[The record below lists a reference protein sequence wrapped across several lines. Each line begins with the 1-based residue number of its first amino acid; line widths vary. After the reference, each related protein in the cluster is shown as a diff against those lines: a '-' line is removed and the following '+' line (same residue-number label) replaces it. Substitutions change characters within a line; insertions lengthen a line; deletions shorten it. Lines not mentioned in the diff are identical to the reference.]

1 MTLHGDAANTAST
14 TTARHAWLHD
24 AAGDASAALATPR
37 RISIFGLG
45 YVGAV
50 SLACLARDGHAMTGV
65 DIDDAK
71 LEMLRRGQAPIVE
84 TGIQELT
91 RSIMR
96 GDKVAVTN
104 SVRDAILATD
114 MSFVCVGTPARSN
127 GNQNLDAITRV
138 AEQIGEVL
146 AEKSTRHVIVI
157 RSTVKPGTVE
167 EVIQPAIEAASGLKA
182 GVDFS
187 LCFQPEFL
195 REGTSIHDYDHP
207 PLTIVGASDPHGVA
221 ALRGIFGHLPCEFVH
236 TSIRTA
242 EMLKYAC
249 NTFHALKVTFANE
262 IGRVCQSAGVDPH
275 EVMKLL
281 CMDRQLNISPAYLR
295 PGFAFGGSCLPKD
308 LKALVYMAKSADVEV
323 PMLASI
329 MPSNTAHI
337 EHAIDQVLASGK
349 RRVGMLGLSFKA
361 GTDDLRESPLVIM
374 AERFIGKGLQLS
386 IYDPQ
391 VNVARL
397 IGANRRF
404 IEESI
409 PHIASVMTSDVEQLV
424 READVLVVATRIP
437 EVLAALQAHTRPDQL
452 LLDVAALPDREA
464 HNAQYR
470 GVCW

>member
-1 MTLHGDAANTAST
+1 
-14 TTARHAWLHD
+14 
-24 AAGDASAALATPR
+24 
-37 RISIFGLG
+37 
-45 YVGAV
+45 
-50 SLACLARDGHAMTGV
+50 
-65 DIDDAK
+65 
-71 LEMLRRGQAPIVE
+71 
-84 TGIQELT
+84 
-91 RSIMR
+91 
-96 GDKVAVTN
+96 
-104 SVRDAILATD
+104 
-114 MSFVCVGTPARSN
+114 
-127 GNQNLDAITRV
+127 
-138 AEQIGEVL
+138 
-146 AEKSTRHVIVI
+146 
-157 RSTVKPGTVE
+157 
-167 EVIQPAIEAASGLKA
+167 
-182 GVDFS
+182 
-187 LCFQPEFL
+187 
-195 REGTSIHDYDHP
+195 
-207 PLTIVGASDPHGVA
+207 VGASDPHGVE

-249 NTFHALKVTFANE
+249 NVFHAVKVTFANE
-262 IGRVCQSAGVDPH
+262 MGRICQAADVDPH

-308 LKALVYMAKSADVEV
+308 LKALVYLAKSADIDV
-323 PMLASI
+323 PMLANV

-337 EHAIDQVLASGK
+337 EHAIEQVLASGK

-409 PHIASVMTSDVEQLV
+409 PHIASVMTSDVAELV
-424 READVLVVATRIP
+424 READVLVVASKTP
-437 EVLAALQAHTRPDQL
+437 EALAALQAHTRPEQL
-452 LLDVAALPDREA
+452 LLDVVGLPDREA
-464 HNAQYR
+464 HDAQYR

>member
-1 MTLHGDAANTAST
+1 MTLQSDAAKTET

-24 AAGDASAALATPR
+24 AAGDEALAPATPR
-37 RISIFGLG
+37 KISIFGLG
-45 YVGAV
+45 YVGSV
-50 SLACLARDGHAMTGV
+50 SLACLARDGHEMTGV
-65 DIDDAK
+65 DIDAAK

-84 TGIQELT
+84 AGIQELT
-91 RSIMR
+91 RSVTR
-96 GDKVAVTN
+96 GRNVTVTD

-114 MSFVCVGTPARSN
+114 VSFVCVGTPARAN
-127 GNQNLDAITRV
+127 GSQNLDAITRV
-138 AEQIGEVL
+138 AEQIGAVL
-146 AEKSTRHVIVI
+146 AEKATHHVIVV

-167 EVIQPAIEAASGLKA
+167 EVIQPALEAASGLKA

-207 PLTIVGASDPHGVA
+207 PLTIVGASDALGVA
-221 ALRGIFGHLPCEFVH
+221 VLRGIFGHLPCEFVH

-249 NTFHALKVTFANE
+249 NAFHAVKVTFANE
-262 IGRVCQSAGVDPH
+262 VGRISQAAGVDPH

-308 LKALVYMAKSADVEV
+308 LKALVYLAKSADVEV
-323 PMLASI
+323 PMLSNVI
-329 MPSNTAHI
+329 PSNTAHI
-337 EHAIDQVLASGK
+337 EHAIEQVLASGK

-374 AERFIGKGLQLS
+374 AERFIGMGLQLS

-391 VNVARL
+391 VNIARL

-409 PHIASVMTSDVEQLV
+409 PHIASLMTTDVAQLV
-424 READVLVVATRIP
+424 READVLVVATRTP
-437 EVLAALQAHTRPDQL
+437 EAIAALQAHTRPEQL
-452 LLDVAALPDREA
+452 LLDVALLPDREA
-464 HNAQYR
+464 HQAQYR

>member
-1 MTLHGDAANTAST
+1 MTLQSDAAKNVNA
-14 TTARHAWLHD
+14 AAPHAWLHD
-24 AAGDASAALATPR
+24 AAGDEALALAVPR
-37 RISIFGLG
+37 KISIFGLG

-50 SLACLARDGHAMTGV
+50 SLACLARDGHEMTGV
-65 DIDDAK
+65 DIDEAK

-91 RSIMR
+91 RSVIR
-96 GDKVAVTN
+96 RDTVTVTD

-114 MSFVCVGTPARSN
+114 VSFICVGTPARAN
-127 GNQNLDAITRV
+127 GSQNLDAITRV
-138 AEQIGEVL
+138 AEQIGAVL
-146 AEKSTRHVIVI
+146 AQKATRHTLVV

-167 EVIQPAIEAASGLKA
+167 EVIQPALEAASGLKA

-207 PLTIVGASDPHGVA
+207 PLSIVGASDPHGVA
-221 ALRGIFGHLPCEFVH
+221 ALRGIFGHLPCEFRE

-249 NTFHALKVTFANE
+249 NVFHALKVTFANE
-262 IGRVCQSAGVDPH
+262 MGRICQASSVDPH
-275 EVMKLL
+275 EVMQLL

-308 LKALVYMAKSADVEV
+308 LKALVYLAKSTDVEV

-329 MPSNTAHI
+329 MASNTAHI
-337 EHAIDQVLASGK
+337 EHAIEQVLASGL
-349 RRVGMLGLSFKA
+349 RRVGMIGLSFKA

-397 IGANRRF
+397 IGANRRY

-409 PHIASVMTSDVEQLV
+409 PHIASVMTGDVERLV
-424 READVLVVATRIP
+424 REAEVLVVATRTP
-437 EVLAALQAHTRPDQL
+437 EVLAVLRAHTRPEQL
-452 LLDVAALPDREA
+452 LLDVAVLPDRQA
-464 HNAQYR
+464 HQARYR

>member
-1 MTLHGDAANTAST
+1 MTLQGDAANTAST
-14 TTARHAWLHD
+14 TAARHAWLHD
-24 AAGDASAALATPR
+24 SADDESVALATPQ

-50 SLACLARDGHAMTGV
+50 SLACLARDGHTMTGV

-91 RSIMR
+91 RNVMR
-96 GDKVAVTN
+96 GGKVEVTN

-114 MSFVCVGTPARSN
+114 LSFVCVGTPARAN

-146 AEKSTRHVIVI
+146 TEKSTRHVIVI

-207 PLTIVGASDPHGVA
+207 PLTVVGASDPHGVA

-262 IGRVCQSAGVDPH
+262 IGRICQAASVDPH

-329 MPSNTAHI
+329 MPSNAAHI
-337 EHAIDQVLASGK
+337 EHAIEQVLASGK

-424 READVLVVATRIP
+424 READVLVVATRTP
-437 EVLAALQAHTRPDQL
+437 EVLAALQAHTRPEQL
-452 LLDVAALPDREA
+452 LLDVASLPDREA
-464 HNAQYR
+464 HQANYR